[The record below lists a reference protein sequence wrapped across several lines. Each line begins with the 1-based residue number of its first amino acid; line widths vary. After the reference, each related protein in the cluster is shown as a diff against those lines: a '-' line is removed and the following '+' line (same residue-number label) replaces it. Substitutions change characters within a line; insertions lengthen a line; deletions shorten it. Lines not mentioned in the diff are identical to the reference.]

1 MIKHDERSMAN
12 EICSI
17 RGRLGSGT
25 RRGAISAEVYT
36 DEEVA
41 NYVKIVIQKD
51 GAIRNSLEKALENN
65 VLLQSCDDEQR
76 SAILDAM
83 FECNYEAGEV
93 VIHQGEMGDFFYV
106 VDQGEVEVIKHGEHI
121 SEIGERGYFGELAL
135 IYGQPRAATVKAKT
149 CCKLWAIDRASYR
162 RILMN
167 CHLKKRMKYQEFL
180 SKVKILENLEDWE
193 RLTIA
198 DALKQQTFQP
208 GDKVVKQGESG
219 ADFYLIISGEASV
232 TQVKAA
238 NEPPVELKRLRES
251 EYFGEIALLEN
262 GPRTATVTANTTL
275 KCVSLGR
282 TQFERILGPCEDL
295 KRSMSDYKPAI

>member
-1 MIKHDERSMAN
+1 MLKNVTISQNDILRLSGRLILYRIRFGDDVLLPLTTLKEEIFSSILTGFSIGHFFLFSSTYHRKYIRQIFGKYSTSFINMIKHDERSMAN
-12 EICSI
+12 EICNI
-17 RGRLGSGT
+17 RGRLGSGA

-83 FECNYEAGEV
+83 FECNYGAGEV

-149 CCKLWAIDRASYR
+149 CCKLWAIDRASYD
-162 RILMN
+162 
-167 CHLKKRMKYQEFL
+167 EF
-180 SKVKILENLEDWE
+180 
-193 RLTIA
+193 
-198 DALKQQTFQP
+198 
-208 GDKVVKQGESG
+208 
-219 ADFYLIISGEASV
+219 
-232 TQVKAA
+232 
-238 NEPPVELKRLRES
+238 
-251 EYFGEIALLEN
+251 
-262 GPRTATVTANTTL
+262 
-275 KCVSLGR
+275 
-282 TQFERILGPCEDL
+282 
-295 KRSMSDYKPAI
+295 